1 MVFHSHIYWFGI
13 KVVLLYS
20 LETNLDLRS
29 QDKVIFLGMKI
40 SSLILLTLCLGF
52 GSISNSEEESVK
64 PIPKMTKKLNPKS
77 AAKSFVVGGEV
88 RSYRYEESRVT
99 HSGLLYGVWGEWFW
113 SSALGY
119 GKLYG
124 SLLYGIIDYDGYA
137 CNVDLTVCNSLKAPT
152 TDLITRLASRFEIK
166 LSQNFEIFAGL
177 GYRYLYDKGEGGSFY
192 TRTGQWGFIP
202 LGGIFKQGKFQFELE
217 YDLVVYGS
225 VKSNLSEAI
234 STLPDIE
241 SKQTGGSGLVLSG
254 GYRFNDE
261 FILYAFYEAW
271 NMPDSASVIV
281 GNTKFTEP
289 ENKAQSYG
297 IRLGYLF

>member
-1 MVFHSHIYWFGI
+1 M
-13 KVVLLYS
+13 K
-20 LETNLDLRS
+20 NLA
-29 QDKVIFLGMKI
+29 F
-40 SSLILLTLCLGF
+40 ILLTICLGF
-52 GSISNSEEESVK
+52 GSVSNSEEKSVE

-77 AAKSFVVGGEV
+77 AAKSFVLGGEL

-99 HSGLLYGVWGEWFW
+99 HSGLLYGIWGEWFW

-124 SLLYGIIDYDGYA
+124 NLLYGTIDYDGYA
-137 CNVDLTVCNSLKAPT
+137 CNADGTVCNPLKAPT
-152 TDLITRLASRFEIK
+152 TDLITRIASRLEMK
-166 LSQNFEIFAGL
+166 LGHNFEVFAGI
-177 GYRYLYDKGEGGSFY
+177 GGSFY

-202 LGGIFKQGKFQFELE
+202 LGGILKQGKFQFELE
-217 YDLVVYGS
+217 YDLVFYGS

-241 SKQTGGSGLVLSG
+241 SKQSGGGGLILTS

-261 FILYAFYEAW
+261 FIVHAFYENW

-281 GNTKFTEP
+281 GTLKFTEP
-289 ENKAQSYG
+289 ENKSQSFG
-297 IRLGYLF
+297 FRLGFLF